1 MISQFAR
8 SSSSS
13 SSSISISV
21 VGVDYRDMEE
31 GRRVQGPM
39 DHLCQW
45 RCGHLNPDAKM
56 MSMGDGVAL

>member
-13 SSSISISV
+13 SISA

-31 GRRVQGPM
+31 GRRVQGHKH
-39 DHLCQW
+39 HLCQW
-45 RCGHLNPDAKM
+45 RCGHLNPDAK
-56 MSMGDGVAL
+56 

>member
-13 SSSISISV
+13 SISV

-31 GRRVQGPM
+31 GRRVQGHK

-45 RCGHLNPDAKM
+45 RCGHLNPDAK
-56 MSMGDGVAL
+56 